1 MHIDGIKDNRVTV
14 NLHNG
19 IADVRLNRAD
29 KRNALDDALF
39 QSLAA
44 AGDALTSL
52 PGLRAVVLSG
62 EGESF
67 CAGLDFGSF
76 KGMSQRDGKTS
87 TIGTMVA
94 EDAMTHLAQQ
104 VCWVWQE
111 VPVPVIAALQGHA
124 LGGGMQIAL
133 CADIRIAHP
142 DTQLSV
148 REVFWGLIPDMT
160 GTLMLSQ
167 LVRPD
172 VARELVYSARI
183 LQADEGHALG
193 LITHLS
199 EDPLVAAQSLAT
211 EIASRSPD
219 AVRAAKRLLTRKLKA
234 EAAEQFAAE
243 RQEIHRLIG
252 SANQNEAVKAY
263 FEKREPEFTDA
274 DSGELDHRR
283 QK

>member
-1 MHIDGIKDNRVTV
+1 MHIEGIKDNRVTV
-14 NLHNG
+14 SLHNG
-19 IADVRLNRAD
+19 VADVRLNRAD

-44 AGDALTSL
+44 AGEALKTL

-76 KGMSQRDGKTS
+76 KGMSQRDGQAS
-87 TIGTMVA
+87 TIGTMVGD
-94 EDAMTHLAQQ
+94 DAITHLAQQ
-104 VCWVWQE
+104 ICWVWQE
-111 VPVPVIAALQGHA
+111 VPVPVIAALHGHA

-160 GTLMLSQ
+160 GTLMLSH

-172 VARELVYSARI
+172 VARELVYTARV
-183 LQADEGHALG
+183 LPADEGHTLG
-193 LITHLS
+193 LVSHLS
-199 EDPLVAAQSLAT
+199 DDPLEAAHALAN
-211 EIASRSPD
+211 EIARHSPD
-219 AVRAAKRLLTRKLKA
+219 AVRAAKRLLNRKLRT

-243 RQEIHRLIG
+243 REEIFRLIG
-252 SANQNEAVKAY
+252 SANQTEAVRAY
-263 FEKREPEFTDA
+263 FEKRPPAFDDTDSQA
-274 DSGELDHRR
+274 DTGTQS
-283 QK
+283 

>member
-1 MHIDGIKDNRVTV
+1 MHIEGIKENRVTV
-14 NLHNG
+14 SLSNG

-44 AGDALTSL
+44 AGEALKTL
-52 PGLRAVVLSG
+52 PALRAVVLSG

-76 KGMSQRDGKTS
+76 KGMSQRDGSTS
-87 TIGTMVA
+87 TIGTMVSD
-94 EDAMTHLAQQ
+94 DAITHLAQQ

-111 VPVPVIAALQGHA
+111 VPVPVIVALRGHA

-142 DTQLSV
+142 GTQLSV
-148 REVFWGLIPDMT
+148 RETFWGLIPDMT
-160 GTLMLSQ
+160 GTLMLSH

-172 VARELVYSARI
+172 VARDLVYTARI
-183 LQADEGHALG
+183 LPADEGHALG
-193 LITHLS
+193 LVTHLA
-199 EDPLVAAQSLAT
+199 EDPLLAAKTLAA
-211 EIASRSPD
+211 EIAGRSPD

-243 RQEIHRLIG
+243 REEIHKLIG
-252 SANQNEAVKAY
+252 SANQNEAVVAY
-263 FEKREPEFTDA
+263 FEKRSPVFKDN
-274 DSGELDHRR
+274 
-283 QK
+283 

>member
-1 MHIDGIKDNRVTV
+1 MQITGIRDKRITV
-14 NLHNG
+14 SVHKG

-44 AGDALTSL
+44 AGEALKTL
-52 PGLRAVVLSG
+52 PALRAVVLSG
-62 EGESF
+62 DGDSF

-76 KGMSQRDGKTS
+76 KGMSQRDGKSS
-87 TIGTMVA
+87 TIGTMA
-94 EDAMTHLAQQ
+94 ADDAITHLAQQ

-111 VPVPVIAALQGHA
+111 IPVPVIAALHGHA

-133 CADIRIAHP
+133 CADIRVAHP

-160 GTLMLSQ
+160 GTLMLSH

-172 VARELVYSARI
+172 VARELVYTARI
-183 LQADEGHALG
+183 LKADEGHALG
-193 LITHLS
+193 LVTHLS
-199 EDPLVAAQSLAT
+199 EDPLVAAQTLAT
-211 EIASRSPD
+211 EIASCSPD
-219 AVRAAKRLLTRKLKA
+219 AVRAAKRLLSRKLKA

-243 RQEIHRLIG
+243 REEIHRLIG
-252 SANQNEAVKAY
+252 SPNQNEAVTAY
-263 FEKREPEFTDA
+263 FEKRSPEFED
-274 DSGELDHRR
+274 G
-283 QK
+283 

>member
-1 MHIDGIKDNRVTV
+1 MHINGIKDNRVTV
-14 NLHNG
+14 SVNQG
-19 IADVRLNRAD
+19 VADVRMNRAD

-44 AGDALTSL
+44 AGEALKTL

-94 EDAMTHLAQQ
+94 DDAITHLAQQ

-111 VPVPVIAALQGHA
+111 IPVPVIAALRGHA

-160 GTLMLSQ
+160 GTLMLSH

-172 VARELVYSARI
+172 VARELIYTAKI
-183 LQADEGHALG
+183 LQADEGHTLG
-193 LITHLS
+193 LISHLS
-199 EDPLVAAQSLAT
+199 EDPLLAAQTLAT

-219 AVRAAKRLLTRKLKA
+219 AVRAAKRLLSRKLRA

-243 RQEIHRLIG
+243 REEIYKLIG
-252 SANQNEAVKAY
+252 SPNQNEAVQAY
-263 FEKREPEFTDA
+263 FEKRPPAFKDN
-274 DSGELDHRR
+274 
-283 QK
+283 

>member
-1 MHIDGIKDNRVTV
+1 MHIEGIKENRVTV
-14 NLHNG
+14 SLNNG

-44 AGDALTSL
+44 AGEALKTL
-52 PGLRAVVLSG
+52 PALRVVVLSG

-76 KGMSQRDGKTS
+76 KGMSQRDGSTS
-87 TIGTMVA
+87 TIGTMVSD
-94 EDAMTHLAQQ
+94 DAITHLAQQ

-111 VPVPVIAALQGHA
+111 VPVPVIVALRGHA

-142 DTQLSV
+142 GTQLSV
-148 REVFWGLIPDMT
+148 RETFWGLIPDMT
-160 GTLMLSQ
+160 GTLMLSH

-172 VARELVYSARI
+172 VARDLVYTARI
-183 LQADEGHALG
+183 LPADEGYALG
-193 LITHLS
+193 LVTHLA
-199 EDPLVAAQSLAT
+199 EDPLLAAQTLAA
-211 EIASRSPD
+211 EIAGRSPD

-243 RQEIHRLIG
+243 REEIHKLIG
-252 SANQNEAVKAY
+252 SANQNEAVVAY
-263 FEKREPEFTDA
+263 FEKRAPVFKDN
-274 DSGELDHRR
+274 
-283 QK
+283 